1 LTTHEP
7 VMTTEVV
14 GWLEPTPESCLLDC
28 TVGGGGHSRAL
39 LDAGAGRV
47 IGLDRDRDALTLA
60 ASTLS
65 AWSDRVELVHT
76 DYRRLDEVL
85 NARDI
90 DTIDG
95 AVADLGLSSL
105 QLEGEARG
113 FSFRR
118 DEPLDMRMDQSRG
131 ATAADLLRD
140 VSERELAD
148 IIFQYGEERHS
159 RRIAR
164 GIVEHRIREPITTTG
179 QLATLI
185 RRGVPRRGHTRIDPA
200 TRTFQALRIW
210 VNDELAGV
218 ERFLRAVVQRLR
230 SGARV
235 VVLSFHSLEDRIVK
249 TVFRELSGRGGDA
262 AAIVRVLTKRPLRPS
277 ETETAHNPRAR
288 SAKLRAAERLA

>member
-1 LTTHEP
+1 
-7 VMTTEVV
+7 MTTEVV

>member
-1 LTTHEP
+1 
-7 VMTTEVV
+7 MTTEVV

-85 NARDI
+85 DARDI

-140 VSERELAD
+140 VSERKLAD

-249 TVFRELSGRGGDA
+249 TVFRELSGREGDA

>member
-1 LTTHEP
+1 
-7 VMTTEVV
+7 MTTEVV

-85 NARDI
+85 DARDI

-140 VSERELAD
+140 VSERKLAD

-249 TVFRELSGRGGDA
+249 TVFHELSGREGDA

>member
-1 LTTHEP
+1 
-7 VMTTEVV
+7 MTTEVV

-85 NARDI
+85 DARDI

-140 VSERELAD
+140 VSERKLAD

-164 GIVEHRIREPITTTG
+164 GIVEHRFREPITTTG

-249 TVFRELSGRGGDA
+249 TVFHELSGREGDA